1 MSIID
6 THMHIGKSF
15 IYQKNPKKQGLSDQ
29 ECLEQTLQAF
39 SKYSIKKAITVYR
52 DYSYFKDFQK
62 QAKQIDVEVL
72 GCQWI
77 SLAEDLP
84 EVLDYE
90 KDRTVLG
97 VKVHN
102 KRNYTIPSKN
112 NKIINYQ
119 DSAVFKKLLERGVPY
134 IQLHMED
141 GPGTCRPCDL
151 IKFIVNYPSII
162 FHICHT
168 GCVTLRHWKP
178 TSIYSESFYYVY
190 VKRLGLVKEALTI
203 ASDFPNVY
211 TDCSIAGCN
220 QVANPMYF
228 PTIPERLVF
237 ASDFLAGNI
246 SLLISTIY
254 NYKYLK
260 ENTEKYWDFL
270 KIKSGLSYIMH

>member
-39 SKYSIKKAITVYR
+39 SKYGVKKVITVYR
-52 DYSYFKDFQK
+52 DYNYFKDFQK
-62 QAKQIDVEVL
+62 QAKQSGVEVL

-90 KDRTVLG
+90 KDKTVLG

-102 KRNYTIPSKN
+102 KRNYTVPSKT

-151 IKFIVNYPSII
+151 VKFIASYPNII

-168 GCVTLRHWKP
+168 GCVLLRHWKP
-178 TSIYSESFYYVY
+178 TNIYSEKFYYVY

-211 TDCSIAGCN
+211 TDSSIAGDN

-228 PTIPERLVF
+228 PTIPERLVS
-237 ASDFLAGNI
+237 ASDFLAGDI
-246 SLLISTIY
+246 QILQHSKY
-254 NYKYLK
+254 NWEYLK
-260 ENTEKYWDFL
+260 ENTEKYWNFL
-270 KIKSGLSYIMH
+270 KIKREL

>member
-15 IYQKNPKKQGLSDQ
+15 IYQKNPKRPSLSDQ
-29 ECLEQTLQAF
+29 DCLEKTLQVF
-39 SKYSIKKAITVYR
+39 IKYDIKKTIAMYR
-52 DYSYFKDFQK
+52 DYNYFKEFQK
-62 QAKQIDVEVL
+62 QANQLGVEVL

-84 EVLDYE
+84 ETLDYE
-90 KDRTVLG
+90 KDKTVLG

-102 KRNYTIPSKN
+102 KRNYTVPSKD

-119 DSAVFKKLLERGVPY
+119 DSAVFKKLLEKRVPY

-151 IKFIVNYPSII
+151 VKFIINYPNTT

-168 GCVTLRHWKP
+168 GCVLMRHWKP
-178 TSIYSESFYYVY
+178 KNILSADGSPYYLY
-190 VKRLGLVKEALTI
+190 VKRLGLVKEAI
-203 ASDFPNVY
+203 AITSDFPNVW
-211 TDCSIAGCN
+211 TDCSISGPN
-220 QVANPMYF
+220 KITDSKYF
-228 PTIPERLVF
+228 PTALERFVF
-237 ASDFLAGNI
+237 ASDFLAEEKGM
-246 SLLISTIY
+246 SLTAY
-254 NYKYLK
+254 GYNNYKYLQ

-270 KIKSGLSYIMH
+270 KKH